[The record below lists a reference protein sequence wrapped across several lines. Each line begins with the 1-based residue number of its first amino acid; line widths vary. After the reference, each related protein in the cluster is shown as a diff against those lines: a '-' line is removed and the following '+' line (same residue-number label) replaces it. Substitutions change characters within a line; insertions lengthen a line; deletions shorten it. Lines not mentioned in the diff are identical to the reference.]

1 VSISL
6 AEATAIL
13 DGAIGKARQL
23 GIRPICVVVL
33 DTGGH
38 VQALK
43 REDGA
48 TFLRPR
54 IATAKAWGA
63 LGMGRSS
70 RALEERFGDRPGF
83 LTALA
88 ALSDGNF
95 VPVPGGILV
104 CVDGKVAGAVG
115 ISGASS
121 DEDEACALEGV
132 RAAGLQVC
140 E

>member
-1 VSISL
+1 
-6 AEATAIL
+6 
-13 DGAIGKARQL
+13 
-23 GIRPICVVVL
+23 
-33 DTGGH
+33 
-38 VQALK
+38 
-43 REDGA
+43 
-48 TFLRPR
+48 
-54 IATAKAWGA
+54 
-63 LGMGRSS
+63 
-70 RALEERFGDRPGF
+70 
-83 LTALA
+83 
-88 ALSDGNF
+88 